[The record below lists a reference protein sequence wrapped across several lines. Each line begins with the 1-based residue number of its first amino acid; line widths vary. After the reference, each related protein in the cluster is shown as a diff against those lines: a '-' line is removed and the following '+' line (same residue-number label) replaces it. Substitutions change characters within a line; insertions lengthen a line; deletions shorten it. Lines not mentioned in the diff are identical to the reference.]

1 MIRTSRRII
10 FYTFLV
16 IFIIFVPAVIF
27 YAQGYGFDWGKRI
40 FVVNGGIYL
49 KSSPPKAEIYINDV
63 LRGTTN
69 RFVKRLIPK
78 TYNVKLVKEEYH
90 AWEKNII
97 VKPGLVTRTDNI
109 FLVPFNPK
117 ILLVATES
125 EEYANFLEKP
135 YPLDKVTE
143 TIQKKSKYTIFKI
156 ENINPDKSGKKLYFL
171 SNNNL
176 YSLDWD
182 KTNPDN
188 SILSPVLVPN
198 VLNYV
203 IYKSGI
209 IYLDYFSGK
218 IYELDTTSL
227 KSTEFFDR
235 VFLSFNQGKWI
246 LSKDAGKLLCIKQNS
261 IEILWLNNI
270 NDESIPRLKGETE
283 KIDLGQQVV
292 NVLWLP
298 QTDEHLIVSTDDSI
312 LIVELDNRPPQNIV
326 NFITTE
332 NPEIK
337 YDANNGTLY
346 FLSQNRLYR
355 TEL

>member
-1 MIRTSRRII
+1 MTKISRRII
-10 FYTFLV
+10 FYTFLL
-16 IFIIFVPAVIF
+16 IFIVFVPAVIL
-27 YAQGYGFDWGKRI
+27 YAEGYGFDWEKRT
-40 FVVNGGIYL
+40 FVASGGIYL
-49 KSSPPKAEIYINDV
+49 KSSPSKAEIYINGV
-63 LRGTTN
+63 LRGNTN

-78 TYNVKLVKEEYH
+78 TYSVKLVKEEYH
-90 AWEKNII
+90 TWEKNII
-97 VKPGLVTRTDNI
+97 VKSGLVTRTDNI

-117 ILLVATES
+117 ILLIATES
-125 EEYANFLEKP
+125 DEYTSFSQKP

-156 ENINPDKSGKKLYFL
+156 DNVNLDKNGKIYFL

-198 VLNYV
+198 VLNYA

-227 KSTEFFDR
+227 KSVEFFDR
-235 VFLSFNQGKWI
+235 VFPGFNQGEWI
-246 LSKDAGKLLCIKQNS
+246 LSNDARKLLCIKQNS
-261 IEILWLNNI
+261 VEILWLDNI
-270 NDESIPRLKGETE
+270 NDESVPRLKGEIE
-283 KIDLGQQVV
+283 KIDLGQQVA
-292 NVLWLP
+292 NVIWLP
-298 QTDEHLIVSTDDSI
+298 QTDEHLIVSANDSI

-332 NPEIK
+332 KPEIK